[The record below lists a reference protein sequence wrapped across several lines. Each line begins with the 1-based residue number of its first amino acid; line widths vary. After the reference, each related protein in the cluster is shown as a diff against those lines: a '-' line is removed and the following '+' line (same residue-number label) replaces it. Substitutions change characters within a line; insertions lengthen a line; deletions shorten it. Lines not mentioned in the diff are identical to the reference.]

1 MHSFAAIISPRLP
14 KRLWCYSLRVKVS
27 LLSKY
32 LSELGRKGGKAR
44 LKTMTAEQR
53 REIATKAS
61 KAAAK
66 ARARKAKERRA
77 QNG

>member
-1 MHSFAAIISPRLP
+1 MKKSP
-14 KRLWCYSLRVKVS
+14 
-27 LLSKY
+27 LSKY

-44 LKTMTAEQR
+44 MKTMTAEQR

-66 ARARKAKERRA
+66 ASAKASRAA
-77 QNG
+77 NGNGNGHG

>member
-1 MHSFAAIISPRLP
+1 MISTDALSRFGGIVCCMKKSAI
-14 KRLWCYSLRVKVS
+14 
-27 LLSKY
+27 SKY

-53 REIATKAS
+53 REIAMKAS

-66 ARARKAKERRA
+66 ARTKKAAERKKKS
-77 QNG
+77 QP